1 MKTIIKTENAPAPIG
16 PYNQAVLSSKTLYVS
31 GQIGLK
37 ADGETFVNKNI
48 LAETEQV
55 MRNLEAVLKAAQMD
69 FSHVLKCSIFVMDM
83 SDFSAINEMY
93 GSFFKA
99 ETAPARETVQ
109 VAGLPKN
116 ARVEISAIACKD

>member
-1 MKTIIKTENAPAPIG
+1 MKTIIKTAKAPAPIG
-16 PYNQAVLSSKTLYVS
+16 PYNQAVLSGGTLYVS

-37 ADGETFVNKNI
+37 ADGETFVNENI

-55 MRNLEAVLKAAQMD
+55 MRNLEAVLNAADMD
-69 FSHVLKCSIFVMDM
+69 FSHVLKCSIFVMNM
-83 SDFSAINEMY
+83 ADFSAINERY

-109 VAGLPKN
+109 VAALPKN
-116 ARVEISAIACKD
+116 ARVEISAIARKD

>member
-1 MKTIIKTENAPAPIG
+1 MKTIIKTAKAPAPIG
-16 PYNQAVLSSKTLYVS
+16 PYNQAVLSGGTLYVS

-37 ADGETFVNKNI
+37 ADGETFVNENI

-55 MRNLEAVLKAAQMD
+55 MRNLEAVLNAADMD

-83 SDFSAINEMY
+83 ADFSAINEMY
-93 GSFFKA
+93 GGFFKA

-109 VAGLPKN
+109 VAALPKN
-116 ARVEISAIACKD
+116 ARVEISAIARKE